1 MQDVL
6 WAMMARPQSQQ
17 VLLDACMRL
26 VLPSQSMVQ
35 RAALPP
41 LSSCLAFLHFGNNM
55 PFAELNFSA
64 QVPADEVVEVKQEPK
79 IDFTYSGQQQ
89 LDLGFGPSGR
99 QSGQHAKTLSWARLK
114 QARS

>member
-6 WAMMARPQSQQ
+6 WAMMARPQSHQ

-26 VLPSQSMVQ
+26 VLPSQFLML

-41 LSSCLAFLHFGNNM
+41 LSSCLASLHFSNTL
-55 PFAELNFSA
+55 PFAEVSSGA
-64 QVPADEVVEVKQEPK
+64 QVPAEEVVEVKQEPK
-79 IDFTYSGQQQ
+79 IDFTYSGQQR

-99 QSGQHAKTLSWARLK
+99 QSGQDAKTLSWARLK
-114 QARS
+114 QVRP